1 MKRLLLLALVTAVT
15 TVPVF
20 GQSLELIGRY
30 SWMTTE
36 ADETIEGTSDVNP
49 VRFEVDDE
57 TGYGAAINFYLSS
70 HFSTEIGVGLFEP
83 NTITTESG
91 DISAVL
97 QNAEVTIIPITA
109 VLQYHFSPDGAW
121 DFYLGAGG
129 AWVLFDDVEG
139 NVDEIDEDSVRRISF
154 EDDAGLV
161 ANLGVNL
168 ALTDTILVN
177 IDAKYVPLKSASTVV
192 FGSGEAQPGQ
202 DISFNPLIVSV
213 GAILRF

>member
-1 MKRLLLLALVTAVT
+1 MKKILLLAFVIAAM

-30 SWMTTE
+30 AWMTTE
-36 ADETIEGTSDVNP
+36 ADENIEGTSDVNP

-70 HFSTEIGVGLFEP
+70 HFSTELGVSLFEP
-83 NTITTESG
+83 DTLTTESG

-97 QNAEVTIIPITA
+97 QNADITIVPITA

-139 NVDEIDEDSVRRISF
+139 NVDEVDEDSVSRISF

-161 ANLGVNL
+161 ANVGVNL
-168 ALTDTILVN
+168 AVTDTILVN
-177 IDAKYVPLKSASTVV
+177 IDAKYVPLESASTVV
-192 FGSGEAQPGQ
+192 FGSGESQPGRE
-202 DISFNPLIVSV
+202 ISFNPLVVSV

>member
-1 MKRLLLLALVTAVT
+1 MKKPLLLALVIAAMS
-15 TVPVF
+15 VPVF

-30 SWMTTE
+30 AWMTTE
-36 ADETIEGTSDVNP
+36 ADENIEGTSDVNP
-49 VRFEVDDE
+49 VRFEVDDT
-57 TGYGAAINFYLSS
+57 TGYGAGINFYLSD
-70 HFSTEIGVGLFEP
+70 HLSTELGVSLFEP
-83 NTITTESG
+83 ETLTTESG

-97 QNAEVTIIPITA
+97 QNAEITIIPITA

-139 NVDEIDEDSVRRISF
+139 NADEIDEESVRRISF

-161 ANLGVNL
+161 ANVGVNL
-168 ALTDTILVN
+168 AVTDTILVN
-177 IDAKYVPLKSASTVV
+177 FDAKYVPLKSASTVV
-192 FGSGEAQPGQ
+192 FGSGESQPGQ
-202 DISFNPLIVSV
+202 DISFNPLVVSV